1 MAEKKYDS
9 SAIEV
14 IEGLEAVRKRPGMYI
29 GDTNL
34 RGLHHMFKEIVDNSV
49 DEHLAGHAKNII
61 VTLTSNGAISVED
74 DGRGIPVDIHPKT
87 KRPTIETIF
96 TTLHSGGKFGG
107 ENSGYKMSGGLHG
120 VGSSVVNALSTY
132 LKVTVWKDKFEYKIE
147 FGNGGKVTKP
157 LEKVGPT
164 NKKGTKVEF
173 KPDGKI
179 FSSTNFNSNTISNR
193 LKELAFL
200 NNGLK
205 ITFKDLMNEQEHVY
219 FYEDGLLQYVKDLT
233 ANHKPLAKPFS
244 FENESSKITIKVAM
258 QYTSSDIEHI
268 VSFVNNIPTP
278 GGGSHDVSFKGSL
291 LKAIND
297 YASEYNLLEGG
308 RPFEADDVREGLFA
322 VVSVYVVE
330 EYLQFEGQ
338 TKDKLSSPAVKTY
351 ADKVIYEQIKHLL
364 TKNKAESQLIIKKA
378 SDARKAREAAK
389 KAREISRE
397 LTKSSKKSFVG
408 KLVTAQTNK
417 PENAELFIVEG
428 DSAGGSAKLGRDR
441 KTQAILP
448 LKGKIINTEKAN
460 LKNIIANEE
469 LNTLIHAIGAGLGED
484 FKVKDVN
491 YGKIII
497 MTDADTDGAHIQA
510 LLLTFFYRFM
520 NELIQN
526 GLVYIALPP
535 LYKIKNKNTKAVQYV
550 WTDEELNKIKQGKSN
565 LEIQRYKGL
574 GEMNY
579 EQLWET
585 TMDPKTRSLIKVT
598 VDDAE
603 QASKIIDILMGQDP
617 EPRREWIENNVE
629 FVLDDEIIVENSG
642 VKTIETNLENKLSKT
657 LERQLIIDM
666 EEENE

>member
-147 FGNGGKVTKP
+147 FGNGGKVTKSF
-157 LEKVGPT
+157 EKIGPT

-291 LKAIND
+291 LKAVND

-657 LERQLIIDM
+657 LERQWIIDM